1 MSRYLIETSHTPEE
15 CLLAL
20 DQVLERGPDVLDKFD
35 WGCMAGDHTGWAVIE
50 AESRSELE
58 DKLPSSILDGA
69 RIVEVKKFTPE
80 QVRSFHTEK
89 VGAMSGR

>member
-1 MSRYLIETSHTPEE
+1 MSRYMIETSHTPEE
-15 CLLAL
+15 CLQAL
-20 DQVLERGPDVLDKFD
+20 DQIVDRDPDILAKFD

-50 AESRSELE
+50 AESRSALE

-69 RIVEVKKFTPE
+69 RVVEVKKFTPE
-80 QVRSFHTEK
+80 QVRSFHAEK